1 MWLVLTRIRSG
12 KSIAPSHIFQ
22 TSQVWNKTDTTKKHS
37 IYPLPP
43 KRCRS
48 EREKREDLFSSVLL
62 RLKKY
67 LLPGNV
73 KFNNLSISQSLKLRI
88 SMEKSFQF
96 LSSQISYQ
104 ILWVKSIE
112 LANAYQVHF
121 VLLYFCSQVTKF
133 SKIGGSNF
141 FTSGGTTQE
150 VMHLKINSVKR
161 HVSAFNSNQY
171 YTNRR

>member
-73 KFNNLSISQSLKLRI
+73 KFNNLSITQSLKLRI

-104 ILWVKSIE
+104 ILWAVMGK
-112 LANAYQVHF
+112 VHRI
-121 VLLYFCSQVTKF
+121 
-133 SKIGGSNF
+133 SKCLSSSFRALIFLFPSY
-141 FTSGGTTQE
+141 E
-150 VMHLKINSVKR
+150 VFK
-161 HVSAFNSNQY
+161 
-171 YTNRR
+171 NRREQFLHLWWYNTRGNALKN